1 MSILNKI
8 VKFIGYIGVPKKKRL
23 DYYFQKI
30 ISDKT
35 GFNVNKIDMLYAE
48 KSNIDV
54 NNEFDSF
61 IFNYMGLTYKLI
73 GNKLSIIEYFI
84 I

>member
-1 MSILNKI
+1 MSILDKI
-8 VKFIGYIGVPKKKRL
+8 VKFIGYIGVPKERRL
-23 DYYFQKI
+23 DYYFEKI

-73 GNKLSIIEYFI
+73 DNKLSIIEYFI

>member
-1 MSILNKI
+1 MSILDKI
-8 VKFIGYIGVPKKKRL
+8 VKFISYIGVPKERRL
-23 DYYFQKI
+23 DYYLEKI

-35 GFNVNKIDMLYAE
+35 GFDVNKIDMLYAE

-61 IFNYMGLTYKLI
+61 IFNYIGLTYKLI
-73 GNKLSIIEYFI
+73 GNELSIIEDFI

>member
-1 MSILNKI
+1 MSILDKI
-8 VKFIGYIGVPKKKRL
+8 VKFISYIGVPKEKRL
-23 DYYFQKI
+23 DYYLEKI

-35 GFNVNKIDMLYAE
+35 GFDVNKIDMLYAE

-61 IFNYMGLTYKLI
+61 IFNYIGLTYKLI
-73 GNKLSIIEYFI
+73 DNKLSIIEDFI

>member
-1 MSILNKI
+1 MSILDKI
-8 VKFIGYIGVPKKKRL
+8 VKSIGYIGVPKERRL
-23 DYYFQKI
+23 DYYFEKI

-73 GNKLSIIEYFI
+73 GNNLSIIEYFI

>member
-1 MSILNKI
+1 MSILDKI
-8 VKFIGYIGVPKKKRL
+8 VKFIGYIGVPKERRL
-23 DYYFQKI
+23 DYYFEKI

-61 IFNYMGLTYKLI
+61 IFNYMSLTYKLI

>member
-1 MSILNKI
+1 MSILDKI
-8 VKFIGYIGVPKKKRL
+8 VRFISYIGVPKERRL
-23 DYYFQKI
+23 DYYLEKI

-35 GFNVNKIDMLYAE
+35 GFDVNKIDMLYAE

-61 IFNYMGLTYKLI
+61 IFNYIGLTYKLI
-73 GNKLSIIEYFI
+73 GNELSIIEDFI

>member
-1 MSILNKI
+1 MSILDKI
-8 VKFIGYIGVPKKKRL
+8 VKFIGYIGVPKERRL
-23 DYYFQKI
+23 GYYFEKI
-30 ISDKT
+30 ISNKT
-35 GFNVNKIDMLYAE
+35 GFNANKIDMLYAE
-48 KSNIDV
+48 KSNTDV